1 MANGQAG
8 EDWQNFQGEKERT
21 LGRREAGNSPADLE
35 KLRHT
40 EKETRLKKKKSHV
53 VECRLLEGD

>member
-40 EKETRLKKKKSHV
+40 EKETRLKKKKP
-53 VECRLLEGD
+53 CGRM